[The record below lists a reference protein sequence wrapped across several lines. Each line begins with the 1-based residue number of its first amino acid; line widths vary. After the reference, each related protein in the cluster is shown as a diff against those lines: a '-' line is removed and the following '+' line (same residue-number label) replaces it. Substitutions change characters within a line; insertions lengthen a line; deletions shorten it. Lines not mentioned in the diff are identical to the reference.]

1 MTTPPQ
7 ARVESDLKAAMKAG
21 EKERLSVLRLL
32 LTEVKNERIRLR
44 GEVDEAAFNALL
56 RRAIKQRE
64 ESSAQYRKGNR
75 PDLAGKEESEAAL
88 LAAYLPAQI
97 GEEQIRAAI
106 EELVAARGLS
116 GAGALGAVMKESR
129 QLFGGAA
136 DNATVSRIAREV
148 LAAGTGK

>member
-1 MTTPPQ
+1 MTMPPQ
-7 ARVESDLKAAMKAG
+7 ARVEGDLKAALKAG
-21 EKERLSVLRLL
+21 DKERLSVLRLL

-44 GEVDEAAFNALL
+44 GEVDDAAFTALV

-75 PDLAGKEESEAAL
+75 PDLAAREESEAAL
-88 LAAYLPAQI
+88 LAAYLPAQL
-97 GEEQIRAAI
+97 GEEQIRAALR
-106 EELVAARGLS
+106 ELVAARGLS
-116 GAGALGAVMKESR
+116 GPGALGAVMKESR

-148 LAAGTGK
+148 LGGA

>member
-88 LAAYLPAQI
+88 LAAYLPTQI

-116 GAGALGAVMKESR
+116 GAGAMGAVMKESR
-129 QLFGGAA
+129 QLFGGGA

-148 LAAGTGK
+148 LAAGTEP

>member
-1 MTTPPQ
+1 
-7 ARVESDLKAAMKAG
+7 MKAG

-148 LAAGTGK
+148 LAAGTGH

>member
-1 MTTPPQ
+1 MTMPPQ
-7 ARVESDLKAAMKAG
+7 ARVEGDLKAALKAG
-21 EKERLSVLRLL
+21 DKDRLSVLRLL

-44 GEVDEAAFNALL
+44 GEVDDAAFTALV

-75 PDLAGKEESEAAL
+75 PDLATREESEAAL
-88 LAAYLPAQI
+88 LAAYLPAQL
-97 GEEQIRAAI
+97 GEEQIRAALR
-106 EELVAARGLS
+106 ELVAARGLS
-116 GAGALGAVMKESR
+116 GPGALGAVMKESR

-148 LAAGTGK
+148 LGGA

>member
-1 MTTPPQ
+1 
-7 ARVESDLKAAMKAG
+7 MKAG

-32 LTEVKNERIRLR
+32 LTEIKNERIRLR

-88 LAAYLPAQI
+88 LAAYLPAQL

-106 EELVAARGLS
+106 EELIAARGLS

-148 LAAGTGK
+148 LAAGTGH